1 MTISC
6 SDCRRN
12 VVESSFYCRKQFT
25 GFPLK
30 CWTYRFRARR
40 SIWWGWKLTVLAPR
54 IGNDVSYVTR
64 INHEIHFARQAQ
76 YLVKL
81 WCAVCCSAHCKWRFI
96 CDADQSWDS
105 FCVAGA
111 VFGEVGVL
119 LFVAGAALGEILI
132 DSRSAKCCIFQYK
145 IVFEVG
151 RVRSPKRRVRD
162 DDFMLGLSSDYRRII
177 VGMSSNRLSIGGSN
191 SRGFRCNLELKDF
204 VAGAVFAEVGG
215 WHCLLCALEMK
226 FHMRRGS
233 NMRFILRGRRSICWG
248 WRLTLL
254 ALRIGN
260 DVSYEARINHEI
272 HFAWQA
278 QYLLRFEVDFACS
291 AHSKW
296 RFICDA
302 DQSWDAFCVAGA
314 VFGEVG
320 LSLFVAGAAFGDI
333 LGDGRSAKCFI
344 FQYKIVSK
352 IGRVR
357 SPKRRVRDDDFILGS
372 WSDYPRIV
380 FILAEAIQGFCAEI
394 LNSELR
400 GRRSTWWVW
409 RVTLLAP
416 RIGNDVS
423 YVTRINHEI
432 HFAWQAQYLVRF
444 EVDFACSAHSK
455 WRFICEADQ
464 SWDSFCVA
472 GAVFGEGGGWLLLL
486 RAF

>member
-1 MTISC
+1 MLYFSIQNRLQDGTSKVSEAAGARWRFHGRIILGSW
-6 SDCRRN
+6 SDYPRIIL
-12 VVESSFYCRKQFT
+12 ESSLYWRKQFRE
-25 GFPLK
+25 FPLQS
-30 CWTYRFRARR
+30 WT
-40 SIWWGWKLTVLAPR
+40 
-54 IGNDVSYVTR
+54 
-64 INHEIHFARQAQ
+64 
-76 YLVKL
+76 
-81 WCAVCCSAHCKWRFI
+81 WRF
-96 CDADQSWDS
+96 
-105 FCVAGA
+105 
-111 VFGEVGVL
+111 
-119 LFVAGAALGEILI
+119 
-132 DSRSAKCCIFQYK
+132 
-145 IVFEVG
+145 
-151 RVRSPKRRVRD
+151 
-162 DDFMLGLSSDYRRII
+162 
-177 VGMSSNRLSIGGSN
+177 
-191 SRGFRCNLELKDF
+191 
-204 VAGAVFAEVGG
+204 
-215 WHCLLCALEMK
+215 
-226 FHMRRGS
+226 
-233 NMRFILRGRRSICWG
+233 RGRRSICWG

-260 DVSYEARINHEI
+260 EVSYETRIKHEI

-278 QYLLRFEVDFACS
+278 QYLLRLEVDFACS
-291 AHSKW
+291 AHWKW
-296 RFICDA
+296 RFIWGA
-302 DQSWDAFCVAGA
+302 DQSWDSFCVAGA

-333 LGDGRSAKCFI
+333 LGDSRSAKCCI